1 MLFHA
6 DSYFTIGAAHA
17 TAGRPCQDYADVHN
31 GVACRVVVS
40 DGCSTGGRTD
50 IGSRIV
56 ALSALRRTPLSAAFD
71 QVRPDLLSTKYH
83 LGLNQEDLL
92 ATCLMVTATTQQGWF
107 DVSGDGVTAM
117 RRRDGTISMTR
128 FEWANNMPYYPAYYY
143 DETQGAEFIR
153 RQGGFDAACFTA
165 ETVNEDGSV
174 ATKSFT
180 ATQGERL
187 RSEFNLSDVEFAAVF
202 SDGVTQIDGVDWK
215 DAVRELLA
223 FKNTNG
229 DFVKRRSMAA
239 IRKWREVGKGPIDDF
254 SMAVIRIDHDD
265 PTDNFEPPTVRNE
278 VI

>member
-1 MLFHA
+1 MRFHA

-56 ALSALRRTPLSAAFD
+56 ALSALRRIPLSAAFD

-92 ATCLMVTATTQQGWF
+92 ATCLIVTATTQQGWF
-107 DVSGDGVTAM
+107 DVSGDGVTAL
-117 RRRDGTISMTR
+117 RYLDGTISMTR

-143 DETQGAEFIR
+143 DEAQGAEFIR
-153 RQGGFDAACFTA
+153 RHGGFESACFTA
-165 ETVNEDGSV
+165 ETFNEDGS
-174 ATKSFT
+174 TTTRSFT

-187 RSEFNLSDVEFAAVF
+187 RSEFNLQEIEFAAVF
-202 SDGVTQIDGVDWK
+202 SDGVTQIDGIDWK
-215 DAVRELLA
+215 DAVRELLN
-223 FKNTNG
+223 FKNTAG
-229 DFVKRRSMAA
+229 EFGKRRMIRYLKDIKAA
-239 IRKWREVGKGPIDDF
+239 GSKGPVDDISF
-254 SMAVIRIDHDD
+254 AVIHIDHD
-265 PTDNFEPPTVRNE
+265 
-278 VI
+278 